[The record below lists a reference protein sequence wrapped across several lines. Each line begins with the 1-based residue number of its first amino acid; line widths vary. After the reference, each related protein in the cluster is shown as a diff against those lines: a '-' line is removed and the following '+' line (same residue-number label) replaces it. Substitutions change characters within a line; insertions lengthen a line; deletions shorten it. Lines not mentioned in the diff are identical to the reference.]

1 MTGSPTTAALT
12 GGGRAK
18 IWRSTVSIL
27 RKGAIWGGPRLVAM
41 VCTAFLLGPLL
52 YLCVWPTYHQLMQ
65 ALHSEMVLM
74 ALKVSLI
81 SSGIATLL
89 VVLLGTALAYILAR
103 FDFTGKRVID
113 TLVDLPMVLPPM
125 VTGLAL
131 LMVFGRKGPV
141 GAWLGQFG
149 IAITFTTIAVVL
161 AQVFVALPFF
171 VRAARAGFE
180 AMDRRLELASLLLG
194 ASRLQTF
201 LQVTVPITW
210 PSLLAGIVLAWA
222 RCLGEFG
229 ATIVF
234 AGNFQGT
241 TQTMPLAIFSALQD
255 DAGVA
260 VAIALLLLGVSFV
273 LLLCLKLFIGK
284 RAVYH
289 S

>member
-1 MTGSPTTAALT
+1 
-12 GGGRAK
+12 
-18 IWRSTVSIL
+18 
-27 RKGAIWGGPRLVAM
+27 
-41 VCTAFLLGPLL
+41 
-52 YLCVWPTYHQLMQ
+52 
-65 ALHSEMVLM
+65 
-74 ALKVSLI
+74 
-81 SSGIATLL
+81 
-89 VVLLGTALAYILAR
+89 
-103 FDFTGKRVID
+103 
-113 TLVDLPMVLPPM
+113 
-125 VTGLAL
+125 
-131 LMVFGRKGPV
+131 MVFGRKGPV